1 MKWVR
6 SMKKFLITIGVSLIV
21 GVIFAVVIFKNIN
34 EEVELVIKEDDIV
47 TFFQVGVFKNENNA
61 QNYMQNYNSS
71 IIIKDNEYYRVI
83 IAILTNEEAIVK
95 EKAFF
100 DSLGIDYYLKKEN
113 ISDKKFIEKLQEYE
127 QLLISSSDET
137 YNTVNKNILK
147 LYESRQK

>member
-1 MKWVR
+1 
-6 SMKKFLITIGVSLIV
+6 MKKFLITIGVSLIV